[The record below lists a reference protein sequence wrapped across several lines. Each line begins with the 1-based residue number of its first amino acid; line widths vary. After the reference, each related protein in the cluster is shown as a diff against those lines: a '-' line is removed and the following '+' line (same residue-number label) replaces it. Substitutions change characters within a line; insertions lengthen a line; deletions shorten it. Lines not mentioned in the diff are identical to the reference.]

1 MNTLSSGSEGLENI
15 SAVTQDDFVRLPKL
29 QMFKKQ
35 GLFPTML
42 RASANVRGIIL
53 PAFDDSL
60 SKHDTSYGISHMPYR
75 DEAKPRQKNGLHPFS
90 GWFVPIGGRPEN
102 SKFSV
107 GGVYRY
113 FGRSKS
119 TFISPTSVGMP
130 DPIVDLA
137 IWIRVQNK
145 KYNNSQYMYLLKK
158 APYDKNNPTST
169 PPTPLPYPTPAVL
182 MNAVCTGSNP
192 HDENK
197 DSMENRVVL
206 MTEMTFKA
214 LQKDLASYTPAD
226 MAPVDAKWPK
236 MLYGDI
242 TAPEGALM
250 FNVKEDNE
258 SNITFARMHFGE
270 AVMTQNGTFAFNGQ
284 KMAITQEMLAG
295 RYDLTDTQNVV
306 NIPTYDDIVMQLLVE
321 GLVPREVLIAA
332 EIDKKCTHFPT
343 EEEMQAYIDSEQS
356 NNNAVDEIAANG
368 GVVPPPA
375 SFSAATLQPPVQQPM
390 PQPVQAPVQ
399 QPVPQPIPQPVQ
411 QPVQQPTWTAPQ
423 PAVDVVQAPV
433 TQPVNTPSVT
443 AGLTPQEQAEYAELQ
458 AKAAKN
464 PASLSIDDFNRLSSL
479 IQKVK

>member
-1 MNTLSSGSEGLENI
+1 MNTLSSGSQGLENI

-29 QMFKKQ
+29 QMFKKP

-42 RASANVRGIIL
+42 RASANVSGIIL
-53 PAFDDSL
+53 PAFDDSM
-60 SKHDTSYGISHMPYR
+60 SKHDTAYSTSTMPYR
-75 DEAKPRQKNGLHPFS
+75 DVTKPRQKNGLHPFA

-145 KYNNSQYMYLLKK
+145 KYGNSQYMHLLKK
-158 APYDKNNPTST
+158 APYDKNNPTAT

-182 MNAVCTGSNP
+182 LNAVCTGSNP

-197 DSMENRVVL
+197 DNMENRVVL

-214 LQKDLASYTPAD
+214 LQKDLASYVLPD
-226 MAPVDAKWPK
+226 MAPVDPNWPK

-242 TAPEGALM
+242 TDPNGALM
-250 FNVKEDNE
+250 FTVKEDND

-284 KMAITQEMLAG
+284 KMAVTEEMLAG
-295 RYDLTDTQNVV
+295 RYDLTDTQNIV

-343 EEEMQAYIDSEQS
+343 EEEVQAYIDSAQP
-356 NNNAVDEIAANG
+356 NNDAVEELVANG

-375 SFSAATLQPPVQQPM
+375 SFSAATLQTPVQQPM

-399 QPVPQPIPQPVQ
+399 QPVMQTPVVQ
-411 QPVQQPTWTAPQ
+411 QPVMQQPVMQTP
-423 PAVDVVQAPV
+423 VVQ
-433 TQPVNTPSVT
+433 QPVMQQQAPASV
-443 AGLTPQEQAEYAELQ
+443 GLTPQEQAEYNELQ
-458 AKAAKN
+458 AKAATN
-464 PASLSIDDFNRLSSL
+464 PASLSIDDFNRLSAL
-479 IQKVK
+479 IQKIK